1 LDILNEINS
10 PADVKRLDE
19 KQLPELC
26 ARLRSYLVAN
36 VAKTGGHLASNL
48 GVVELTV
55 AIHRVF
61 DTARDR
67 LVFDVGHQ
75 CYVHKL
81 LTGRRERFATL
92 RSLNGLA
99 GFPKPSESRHDAFT
113 AGHAS
118 NSISVGLGM
127 ARARTLSGQNFS
139 VISVIGDGAL
149 TGGLAYEALED
160 AGESGEPF
168 IIILN
173 DNGMSINGN
182 VGGIAKYLS
191 RQRLKPSY
199 AAFKRRYRRLLEI
212 VPGGRKIYRFT
223 HGVKSAVKEA
233 LLHCSMF
240 EEMGLQYFGPIN
252 GHDITRLV
260 EAFEWAKGLTEP
272 VLIHVIT
279 QKGRGYAYSE
289 RTPDKYHG
297 VPPFDEASGLICG
310 PGDTFSSVFGGELV
324 DLAREDA
331 RVCAITASMTEGVGL
346 TEFAA
351 RYPERF
357 FDVGIAEGHAASMAA
372 GLASAGLVPVFAVY
386 STFLQRSYDMLLHDI
401 CIPELH
407 VVLCVDR
414 AGLVAGDGETHQG
427 VFDAAFLATAPG
439 MTVLCPA
446 SFGELRDMLRY
457 AVSELDGPVA
467 IRYPRGPQG
476 AYGGAGADASRIVRE
491 GGDVT
496 IATYGVMVNIALDAA
511 EMLRGEGVSAEVVKL
526 GRINP
531 LDCGDI
537 ISSVSKTGRLLV
549 LEDSASPC
557 CVGERITASLAV
569 AGRAPESVTLLNA
582 GGGSVPCGSLDE
594 LRALCGIDAASAA
607 SAALTA
613 VGR

>member
-1 LDILNEINS
+1 MLNEINS
-10 PADVKRLDE
+10 PADVKALDGSR
-19 KQLPELC
+19 LPELC
-26 ARLRSYLVAN
+26 ARLRAYLVSN

-61 DTARDR
+61 DTSRDR

-75 CYVHKL
+75 CYIHKL
-81 LTGRRERFATL
+81 LTGRKERFATL
-92 RSLNGLA
+92 RALNGLA

-127 ARARTLSGQNFS
+127 ARARTLSGQNYS
-139 VISVIGDGAL
+139 VVSVIGDGAL

-199 AAFKRRYRRLLEI
+199 AAFKRRYRRIMEI
-212 VPGGRKIYRFT
+212 VPGGRKIYAFT
-223 HGVKSAVKEA
+223 HGVKSAIKEA

-240 EEMGLQYFGPIN
+240 EELGLQYFGPIN
-252 GHDITRLV
+252 GHDITRLT
-260 EAFEWAKGLTEP
+260 EALEWARGLTEP

-279 QKGRGYAYSE
+279 QKGKGYAYSE

-297 VPPFDEASGLICG
+297 VPPFDESSGFICG
-310 PGDTFSSVFGGELV
+310 AGDTFSSVFGEELV
-324 DLAREDA
+324 ELAKKDA
-331 RVCAITASMTEGVGL
+331 RVCAITASMTEGAGL
-346 TEFAA
+346 ADFAA
-351 RYPERF
+351 RYPDRF
-357 FDVGIAEGHAASMAA
+357 FDVGITEGHAVSMAA
-372 GLASAGLVPVFAVY
+372 GLACAGLVPVFAVY
-386 STFLQRSYDMLLHDI
+386 STFLQRSYDMLLHDV
-401 CIPELH
+401 CILGLH

-427 VFDAAFLATAPG
+427 VFDAAFLSTAPG

-446 SFGELRDMLRY
+446 GFGELRDMLRY
-457 AVSELDGPVA
+457 AISELDGPVA
-467 IRYPRGPQG
+467 IRYPRGAPG
-476 AYGGAGADASRIVRE
+476 AYDGGGTDASQIVRE
-491 GGDVT
+491 GADIT
-496 IATYGVMVNIALDAA
+496 IVTYGVMVNVASDAA
-511 EMLRGEGVSAEVVKL
+511 ELLHSTDISAEIVKL

-537 ISSVSKTGRLLV
+537 ISSVDKTGRLLV
-549 LEDSASPC
+549 LEDSAAPY
-557 CVGERITASLAV
+557 CVGERIAAALAV
-569 AGRAPESVTLLNA
+569 AGHAPGSVTLLNA
-582 GGGSVPCGSLDE
+582 GGGSIPCGSLDE
-594 LRALCGIDAASAA
+594 LRALCGLDAVSVARAA
-607 SAALTA
+607 REA
-613 VGR
+613 VGV